1 MAISTSNTFIEP
13 TAGTSLNAAR
23 SQINSSLRALLS
35 NFYSTNAPPIGVNIV
50 ASGAQLGAQNGL
62 VYHNAN
68 ALYVSDSVN
77 VKATRVGGNFTRAG
91 IGSRNE
97 NGIASLAANALSY
110 ENGELVSTISEAGG
124 LKANARLYLC
134 TGNSVSAGNMT
145 DFIDVGIPPTNGS
158 IVTTMVADDAI
169 TNAKINAST
178 VNLDNLLLID
188 GTKAGADGNAP
199 ANAQIALGTTTG
211 NTAISLGSLHSSNVT
226 LKHQRTGTVENAGLS
241 IMDNTG
247 VKFAPVAANLVCQST
262 ITGTDTAVAPIV
274 PCGSIIMWTNAT
286 APTGFLECK
295 GDAISRT
302 TYAALFAVL
311 GTTYGAG
318 NGSST
323 FNVPDF
329 QGRHAAGVSS
339 NVTIGEKSTEQITSG
354 NAYGGSVSVGLT
366 VSTSKFQAVSGIFG
380 GSDAAVGVSVSSSS
394 AAINAAFVGV
404 KYIIKT

>member
-1 MAISTSNTFIEP
+1 M
-13 TAGTSLNAAR
+13 
-23 SQINSSLRALLS
+23 
-35 NFYSTNAPPIGVNIV
+35 
-50 ASGAQLGAQNGL
+50 
-62 VYHNAN
+62 
-68 ALYVSDSVN
+68 
-77 VKATRVGGNFTRAG
+77 
-91 IGSRNE
+91 
-97 NGIASLAANALSY
+97 
-110 ENGELVSTISEAGG
+110 VSTISEAGG

-158 IVTTMVADDAI
+158 VVTTMLADDAI

-188 GTKAGADGNAP
+188 GAKATGDGNAP

-211 NTAISLGSLHSSNVT
+211 NTALSLGSLHSSNVT
-226 LKHQRTGTVENAGLS
+226 LKHQRAGTVENAGLS

-262 ITGTDTAVAPIV
+262 ITGTDTAVAPII

-286 APTGFLECK
+286 VPDGFLECK
-295 GDAISRT
+295 GDAVSRT

-339 NVTIGEKSTEQITSG
+339 NVTLGEQSTEQITSG
-354 NAYGGSVSVGLT
+354 NAYGGSVSVSLSTTTNQAFSAAGVIGGTTFLT
-366 VSTSKFQAVSGIFG
+366 
-380 GSDAAVGVSVSSSS
+380 GVSVTGAS
-394 AAINAAFVGV
+394 ATINAAFLGV